1 MSACADI
8 RGVEACAARRE
19 RRPVDARGETR
30 AACWHRGGKV
40 EVGEAQGAEDGLG
53 GESGEEADDDQGR
66 EKDQGGG
73 QHGGLQHGLTKL
85 VAIGNRGEEREG
97 K

>member
-1 MSACADI
+1 MSACANICD
-8 RGVEACAARRE
+8 VEA
-19 RRPVDARGETR
+19 R
-30 AACWHRGGKV
+30 AAGWHRGGKV
-40 EVGEAQGAEDGLG
+40 DVGEAQGAEDGLG

-73 QHGGLQHGLTKL
+73 QHGGFEMGLTKL
-85 VAIGNRGEEREG
+85 VATDNRGEERDG